1 MNAALNLNEVI
12 IAGTLSDTPEM
23 RTTATGI
30 TVTTSSILVTKT
42 YTHKEEKKEFKIYVN
57 ITAFGGIAEEL
68 QQTKKGTNVIVTGEL
83 AVRVSNDESKTKYS
97 SPKYYV
103 VVRTLAKA
111 DESVV
116 CNESALF

>member
-1 MNAALNLNEVI
+1 MTLELNEVI
-12 IAGTLSDTPEM
+12 IAGELADTPEM
-23 RTTATGI
+23 RTTATGMA
-30 TVTTSSILVTKT
+30 VTTSSVLVTKE
-42 YTHKEEKKEFKIYVN
+42 YIYKGEKRESKIYINV
-57 ITAFGGIAEEL
+57 TAFGGVAEEL

-83 AVRVSNDESKTKYS
+83 AVRTSNEESKTKYS

-116 CNESALF
+116 DESALF

>member
-12 IAGTLSDTPEM
+12 IAGTLSDTPET

-57 ITAFGGIAEEL
+57 ITAFGSIAEEL

-83 AVRVSNDESKTKYS
+83 AVKTSNDESKTKYS

-116 CNESALF
+116 DESALF